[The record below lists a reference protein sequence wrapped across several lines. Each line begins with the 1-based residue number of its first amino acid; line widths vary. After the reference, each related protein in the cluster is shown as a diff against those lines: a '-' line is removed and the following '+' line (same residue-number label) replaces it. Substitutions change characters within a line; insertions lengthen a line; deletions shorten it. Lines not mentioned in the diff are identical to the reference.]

1 LELLLREGRL
11 LAAARSPAVIR
22 VDLDPVG
29 APSSL
34 LAHRADHFR
43 DTARLLGALR
53 RAAHIRPQAPGGRAV
68 GAGGDDGAS
77 HDEETRTLDEAV
89 LDRALQRH
97 VGEVGALGAEIA
109 QRRETGDRKSTRLN
123 SSHRTISY

>member
-1 LELLLREGRL
+1 ARVSEGADALGGRRVRVHGPVGGVRGLDQRLDLLLREGRL
-11 LAAARSPAVIR
+11 PAAARSPAVIR

-34 LAHRADHFR
+34 LALRADHFR

-77 HDEETRTLDEAV
+77 HDEETRTLEEAV
-89 LDRALQRH
+89 LERAL
-97 VGEVGALGAEIA
+97 
-109 QRRETGDRKSTRLN
+109 
-123 SSHRTISY
+123 